1 MALLDLIKADQ
12 IKVPLVSNTKN
23 EILYELIQILVDAG
37 VISDREE
44 AFRVIR
50 AREDQSS
57 TGLADGIAVPHAK
70 TALVDKLTM
79 AIGIKPEGMDFSSLD
94 GQPSKIFFLML
105 AAPDQSGPH
114 IEALSE
120 IARITRSS
128 SFVRVL
134 TSARSAE
141 EVVELFEG

>member
-12 IKVPLVSNTKN
+12 IKVPLAGNTKN
-23 EILYELIQILVDAG
+23 EILYELVQILVDAG
-37 VISDREE
+37 VISDKEE
-44 AFRVIR
+44 AFRQIR

-70 TALVDKLTM
+70 TSLVDKLTM
-79 AIGIKPEGMDFSSLD
+79 AIGIKPEGVDFSSLD

-128 SFVRVL
+128 AFVHL
-134 TSARSAE
+134 LAAAHSGE

>member
-1 MALLDLIKADQ
+1 MAVLDLLQKDQ
-12 IKVPLVSNTKN
+12 IKVPIASTNKN
-23 EILYELIQILVDAG
+23 DIIYELIQILIDAG
-37 VISDREE
+37 IISDREE
-44 AFRVIR
+44 AFRVLR

-70 TALVDKLTM
+70 TALVDKLTL
-79 AIGIKPEGMDFSSLD
+79 AIGISPEGVDFEALD
-94 GQPSKIFFLML
+94 GKPSKIFFLML

-128 SFVRVL
+128 AFVRL
-134 TSARSAE
+134 LAEARSPE
-141 EVVELFEG
+141 EVMELFEG